1 MMTRSIDQSAA
12 DGAAA
17 SCFSLNFWDLLAQR
31 RKLLK
36 HV

>member
-1 MMTRSIDQSAA
+1 MTRSIDDRSAA
-12 DGAAA
+12 AAAA
-17 SCFSLNFWDLLAQR
+17 SYFSLNFWDLLALR